1 MTPFQALLTGPD
13 GGSAGTTV
21 SAHFF
26 GAQLVIDA
34 PGSPVDIAQLV
45 VSVGGIDGPELFLN
59 WLDGQGRQA
68 SLKPLAAS
76 DISTVLRE
84 APAGL
89 QPQLQRLWAERQRNR
104 RQVSG
109 WLAGLT
115 GAAVVASALLWWQ
128 GGNAIS
134 ALAGFIPLSTE
145 KQLGE
150 LALSQVRAQGG
161 IVDSGAA
168 QQTVQD
174 IGRKLTAGSRY
185 QYRWLVK
192 QDDSVNAFAMPGG
205 IIVVH
210 TGLLRQV
217 ADPGEL
223 AGVLAHEVQHVEQ
236 RHSLRQMISS
246 LGWGALMGVT
256 LGDISAVAAML
267 AHQAGTL
274 YFSRDM
280 EEEAD
285 RLGLLALQRAQIRP
299 DGMLRFFQ
307 TLDKT
312 DKTAPPGW
320 LSSHPQTAARAQRIR
335 NLISAKPCPA
345 CVPLTSQHWQAM
357 KAAVAPA
364 KNSNIPPA
372 QFIQTHWAM
381 AYAYAPAAPSRP
393 ATPTSPRTPVKTCC
407 TS

>member
-13 GGSAGTTV
+13 GGSAGTAV

-26 GAQLVIDA
+26 GTQLLIDA

-68 SLKPLAAS
+68 SLKPLTAD
-76 DISTVLRE
+76 DIAIVLRE
-84 APAGL
+84 APLAL
-89 QPQLQRLWAERQRNR
+89 QPQLQRLWGERQRNR

-115 GAAVVASALLWWQ
+115 GAAFVASALLWWQ

-150 LALSQVRAQGG
+150 LALSQVRAQGS

-174 IGRKLTAGSRY
+174 IGQRLTAGSRY

-210 TGLLRQV
+210 TGLLRQA

-246 LGWGALMGVT
+246 LGWGALVGVT

-307 TLDKT
+307 TLGKT
-312 DKTAPPGW
+312 DKAAPPGW
-320 LSSHPQTAARAQRIR
+320 LSSHPQTAARAQHIR
-335 NLISAKPCPA
+335 SLIAATPCPA
-345 CVPLTSQHWQAM
+345 CVPLSSPHWQAM

-364 KNSNIPPA
+364 K
-372 QFIQTHWAM
+372 
-381 AYAYAPAAPSRP
+381 
-393 ATPTSPRTPVKTCC
+393 K
-407 TS
+407 

>member
-1 MTPFQALLTGPD
+1 MTPFQALLTGPE
-13 GGSAGTTV
+13 GGATGAAV

-26 GAQLVIDA
+26 GSQLAIDA
-34 PGSPVDIAQLV
+34 PGSTVDVAQLV

-68 SLKPLAAS
+68 SLKPLSAG

-84 APAGL
+84 APAAL
-89 QPQLQRLWAERQRNR
+89 QPQLQRLWGERQRNR

-128 GGNAIS
+128 GGNAIG
-134 ALAGFIPLSTE
+134 ALAGLIPLSTE

-161 IVDSGAA
+161 IHEGGAA

-174 IGRKLTAGSRY
+174 IGRTLTAGSRY

-192 QDDSVNAFAMPGG
+192 QDDTVNAFAMPGG

-210 TGLLRQV
+210 TGLLRQ
-217 ADPGEL
+217 AGDPGEL

-236 RHSLRQMISS
+236 RHSLRQMIGS
-246 LGWGALMGVT
+246 LGWGALVGVSI
-256 LGDISAVAAML
+256 GDISAVAAML

-285 RLGLLALQRAQIRP
+285 RLGLLALQRAYIRP

-307 TLDKT
+307 TLD
-312 DKTAPPGW
+312 DKDKAKVPDW
-320 LSSHPQTAARAQRIR
+320 ISSHPQTAARAQHIR
-335 NLISAKPCPA
+335 SLIAATPCPA
-345 CVPLTSQHWQAM
+345 CIPLASQHWQAM
-357 KAAVAPA
+357 KALLAPA
-364 KNSNIPPA
+364 DK
-372 QFIQTHWAM
+372 
-381 AYAYAPAAPSRP
+381 
-393 ATPTSPRTPVKTCC
+393 
-407 TS
+407 

>member
-1 MTPFQALLTGPD
+1 MTPFQALLTGPE
-13 GGSAGTTV
+13 GGPAGTAV

-26 GAQLVIDA
+26 GSQLAIDA
-34 PGSPVDIAQLV
+34 PGHNVDVARLV
-45 VSVGGIDGPELFLN
+45 VSVGGVDGPELFLN
-59 WLDGQGRQA
+59 WLDAQGRQA
-68 SLKPLAAS
+68 SLKPLGAEA
-76 DISTVLRE
+76 IAIVLRE
-84 APAGL
+84 APAAL
-89 QPQLQRLWAERQRNR
+89 QPPLQRGWGERQRNR

-115 GAAVVASALLWWQ
+115 SAAVVASALLWWQ
-128 GGNAIS
+128 GGHAIG
-134 ALAGFIPLSTE
+134 ALAGFIPVSTE

-150 LALSQVRAQGG
+150 LALAQVRAQGG
-161 IVDSGAA
+161 ISEHGVA
-168 QQTVQD
+168 QQTVQE

-192 QDDSVNAFAMPGG
+192 QDDTVNAFAMPAG

-210 TGLLRQV
+210 TGLLRQ
-217 ADPGEL
+217 AGDPGEL

-236 RHSLRQMISS
+236 RHSLRQMITS
-246 LGWGALMGVT
+246 LGWGAMVGVT

-307 TLDKT
+307 KLD
-312 DKTAPPGW
+312 DKDKASVPGW
-320 LSSHPQTAARAQRIR
+320 ISSHPQTAARAQQIES
-335 NLISAKPCPA
+335 LIAATPCPA
-345 CVPLTSQHWQAM
+345 CTPLTSQHWQAM
-357 KAAVAPA
+357 KALVAPA
-364 KNSNIPPA
+364 DK
-372 QFIQTHWAM
+372 
-381 AYAYAPAAPSRP
+381 
-393 ATPTSPRTPVKTCC
+393 
-407 TS
+407 

>member
-1 MTPFQALLTGPD
+1 MMPFQALLSGPD
-13 GGSAGTTV
+13 GGPAGTPV

-26 GAQLVIDA
+26 GAQLAIDA
-34 PGSPVDIAQLV
+34 PGPTLDVAQLV
-45 VSVGGIDGPELFLN
+45 VSVGGVDGPELFLN
-59 WLDGQGRQA
+59 WLDAQGRQA
-68 SLKPLAAS
+68 SLKPLTAD
-76 DISTVLRE
+76 DIAIVLRE
-84 APAGL
+84 APAAL
-89 QPQLQRLWAERQRNR
+89 QPQLQRLWGERQRNR

-115 GAAVVASALLWWQ
+115 GAAVVATALLWWQ
-128 GGNAIS
+128 GSNAVG
-134 ALAGFIPLSTE
+134 ALAGWIPLSTE

-150 LALSQVRAQGG
+150 LALAQVRAQGG
-161 IVDSGAA
+161 IVENGVA

-192 QDDSVNAFAMPGG
+192 QDDTVNAFAMPGG

-210 TGLLRQV
+210 TGLLHQ
-217 ADPGEL
+217 AGDPGEL

-246 LGWGALMGVT
+246 LGWGALVGVT
-256 LGDISAVAAML
+256 IGDISAVAAML

-285 RLGLLALQRAQIRP
+285 RLGLLALQSAKIHP

-307 TLDKT
+307 KLD
-312 DKTAPPGW
+312 DKDQAKVPGW
-320 LSSHPQTAARAQRIR
+320 ISSHPQTAARAQQIR
-335 NLISAKPCPA
+335 SLIAATPCPA
-345 CVPLTSQHWQAM
+345 CRPLSSSHWQAM
-357 KAAVAPA
+357 KAALPPTA
-364 KNSNIPPA
+364 K
-372 QFIQTHWAM
+372 
-381 AYAYAPAAPSRP
+381 
-393 ATPTSPRTPVKTCC
+393 
-407 TS
+407 

>member
-13 GGSAGTTV
+13 GGPAGTAV

-26 GAQLVIDA
+26 GAQLAIDA
-34 PGSPVDIAQLV
+34 PGYNVDVTQLV
-45 VSVGGIDGPELFLN
+45 VSVGGVDGPELFLN
-59 WLDGQGRQA
+59 WLDDQGRQA
-68 SLKPLAAS
+68 SLKPLTAS
-76 DISTVLRE
+76 DIAIVLRE
-84 APAGL
+84 APAAL
-89 QPQLQRLWAERQRNR
+89 QPQLQRLWGERQRNR

-115 GAAVVASALLWWQ
+115 GATIVAAALLWWQ
-128 GGNAIS
+128 GGHAVG
-134 ALAGFIPLSTE
+134 ALAGLIPLSTE

-161 IVDSGAA
+161 ISESGVT

-185 QYRWLVK
+185 QYRWLIK
-192 QDDSVNAFAMPGG
+192 NDDTVNAFAMPGG

-210 TGLLRQV
+210 TGLLRQA

-246 LGWGALMGVT
+246 LGWGALVGVT
-256 LGDISAVAAML
+256 IGDISAVAAML

-285 RLGLLALQRAQIRP
+285 RLGLLALQRAHIRP
-299 DGMLRFFQ
+299 DGMLSFFQ
-307 TLDKT
+307 KLD
-312 DKTAPPGW
+312 DKDKAKVPGW
-320 LSSHPQTAARAQRIR
+320 ISSHPQTAARAQQIR
-335 NLISAKPCPA
+335 SLIAATPCSACL
-345 CVPLTSQHWQAM
+345 PLTSSHWQAM
-357 KAAVAPA
+357 KAALPPTA
-364 KNSNIPPA
+364 K
-372 QFIQTHWAM
+372 
-381 AYAYAPAAPSRP
+381 
-393 ATPTSPRTPVKTCC
+393 
-407 TS
+407 

>member
-1 MTPFQALLTGPD
+1 MTPFQALLTGPE
-13 GGSAGTTV
+13 GGPAGTAV

-26 GAQLVIDA
+26 GSQLAIDA
-34 PGSPVDIAQLV
+34 PGHNVDVARLV
-45 VSVGGIDGPELFLN
+45 VSVGGVDGPELFLN
-59 WLDGQGRQA
+59 WLDAQGRQA
-68 SLKPLAAS
+68 SLKPLGAEA
-76 DISTVLRE
+76 IAIVLRE
-84 APAGL
+84 APAAL
-89 QPQLQRLWAERQRNR
+89 QPPLQRGWGERQRNR

-115 GAAVVASALLWWQ
+115 SAAVVASALLWWQ
-128 GGNAIS
+128 GSHAIG
-134 ALAGFIPLSTE
+134 ALAAFIPVSTE

-150 LALSQVRAQGG
+150 LALAQVRAQGG
-161 IVDSGAA
+161 ISEHGVA
-168 QQTVQD
+168 QQTVQE

-192 QDDSVNAFAMPGG
+192 QDDTVNAFAMPAG

-210 TGLLRQV
+210 TGLLRQ
-217 ADPGEL
+217 AGDPGEL

-236 RHSLRQMISS
+236 RHSLRQMITS
-246 LGWGALMGVT
+246 LGWGAMVGVT

-307 TLDKT
+307 KLDDQ
-312 DKTAPPGW
+312 DKASVPGW
-320 LSSHPQTAARAQRIR
+320 ISSHPQTAARAQQIES
-335 NLISAKPCPA
+335 LIAATPCPA
-345 CVPLTSQHWQAM
+345 CTPLTSQHWQAM
-357 KAAVAPA
+357 KALVAPA
-364 KNSNIPPA
+364 DK
-372 QFIQTHWAM
+372 
-381 AYAYAPAAPSRP
+381 
-393 ATPTSPRTPVKTCC
+393 
-407 TS
+407 